1 MTAASDPGPVE
12 APTEGPSRK
21 VRFSTQVDEAVQD
34 DVRATVAALQRLVGP
49 HLTLG
54 AFTTEAL
61 RAAVQAAQDEHNDGK
76 PFQVAHVNLPR
87 GRRLG
92 EGT

>member
-1 MTAASDPGPVE
+1 MTAASDSGTAEPP
-12 APTEGPSRK
+12 AEGSRK

-49 HLTLG
+49 QITLG

-61 RAAVQAAQDEHNDGK
+61 RAAVQAAQDEHNEGK
-76 PFQVAHVNLPR
+76 PFQVAHVSLPR